1 MATLEWVRE
10 KYIYLVVLA
19 LLLLLGYTLW
29 VFQSGA
35 ITPEAARVYLES
47 LVAIATLALL
57 YFAYF
62 NVASKKAEDAARLE
76 LAVRP
81 ILIWELEAKNGG
93 AQLVYRAIKHPIY
106 DFKAAI
112 SCAGRELA
120 LNERHLDVLEANPGA
135 EKKKDVTEFVN
146 SALGSK
152 SARRLDIVFTY
163 HSEAGGH
170 YELVFSKEVSRKGK
184 GFLFEH
190 RKFVSAKYPWRAE
203 AVLFDDEE

>member
-1 MATLEWVRE
+1 MATLDWIRE

-19 LLLLLGYTLW
+19 LLLLLGYVLMI
-29 VFQSGA
+29 FQAGN
-35 ITPEAARVYLES
+35 IPPEAARVYLEA

-62 NVASKKAEDAARLE
+62 NVASKKAEDVARLE

-81 ILIWELEAKNGG
+81 ILIWELEPKNGG
-93 AQLVYRAIKHPIY
+93 AQMVYRSVKHPIY
-106 DFKAAI
+106 DFRATL
-112 SCAGRELA
+112 SCAGKELV
-120 LNERHLDVLEANPGA
+120 LDERHIDVFEANPDA
-135 EKKKDVTEFVN
+135 EKKRDVTAFIRE
-146 SALGSK
+146 AMGSK
-152 SARRLDIVFTY
+152 DSRKLGIIFTY

-203 AVLFDDEE
+203 AVLFDED

>member
-1 MATLEWVRE
+1 MATLDWVRE

-19 LLLLLGYTLW
+19 LLLLLGYVLMI
-29 VFQSGA
+29 FQAGA
-35 ITPEAARVYLES
+35 IAPESARVYVES

-62 NVASKKAEDAARLE
+62 NVASKKEEDIARLE

-81 ILIWELEAKNGG
+81 ILVWELEPKDSG
-93 AQLVYRAIKHPIY
+93 AQLVYRTLKHPIY
-106 DFKAAI
+106 DFKATLRADGKQLVLDEKHI
-112 SCAGRELA
+112 DVFEAGP
-120 LNERHLDVLEANPGA
+120 NA
-135 EKKKDVTEFVN
+135 EKKKDVTAFVRGMMN
-146 SALGSK
+146 GK
-152 SARRLDIVFTY
+152 DARKLDIVFAY

-190 RKFVSAKYPWRAE
+190 RKFVSAKYPWRSE
-203 AVLFDDEE
+203 AVLFDEEA